1 MKIIFTFSMILI
13 IFTIGCTS
21 YHTIKDTEFSYLV
34 ANRELER
41 KQALIKL
48 AGGEEFKGENIKVA
62 RDSTSWIELE
72 SQHKQVFPTSRVKE
86 ICIWNRTRRVM
97 GGVLYGLI
105 GGAFGGAFSGLLFGS
120 TFSFETSGFGKYSL
134 QGLVY
139 GGATG
144 ATIGLV
150 WGASGGYTDMYFL
163 GVSNDST
170 FTKVNLEQQF

>member
-1 MKIIFTFSMILI
+1 MKVVLTFSMILI
-13 IFTIGCTS
+13 IFAPGCTS

-34 ANRELER
+34 ANREFEE

-62 RDSTSWIELE
+62 HDSTSWIELD
-72 SQHKQVFPTSRVKE
+72 SQHKQVFPTFQVKE
-86 ICIWNRTRRVM
+86 ICMRNRTRRVM
-97 GGVLYGLI
+97 GGVLYGLL

-120 TFSFETSGFGKYSL
+120 TFSLETSGFGKYSL

-170 FTKVNLEQQF
+170 STNVNLEQQF